1 MTWLRKT
8 RPILL
13 ALGLALGIGVLL
25 GAREIT
31 HAGSNTAAKSA
42 DPGPRSNGG
51 PVVLGLVD
59 TDPPPVAYGL
69 PPVLQ
74 SGTVAKVHVKDG
86 DEITAEMIRTG
97 KDALY
102 EFDNTIQKSDVKRA
116 EAQVAYANTKV
127 NEAKTLADQ
136 HAESIKSAELEVQ
149 LAGQKSELMAAYY
162 NLVEKNL
169 ERYYTAEKIP
179 ETDWKE
185 RKKSDSGLYKAQVDY
200 TAAVNEQSIAKR
212 KLAQLN
218 TVKPEV
224 KVKEAEAAV
233 EQAKAELAKAQS
245 AVDLCVVR
253 AKMPGT
259 VEQVSIGSGTT
270 LGVGTRTPALWLI
283 PAGDRVVR
291 AEVEAEFAHRVGPE
305 LKNKTVTIS
314 DHSDAKLT
322 YSGVVRRVGSTFLLK
337 RSNAENFLGGDTR
350 VIEAVI
356 EVSAP
361 APAGRPPL
369 RVGQRVRVNLGQ

>member
-74 SGTVAKVHVKDG
+74 SGTVTKVHVKDG

-116 EAQVAYANTKV
+116 EAAVAYANTKV
-127 NEAKTLADQ
+127 KEAEELAKQ
-136 HAESIKSAELEVQ
+136 HATNIKIAENAVE
-149 LAGQKSELMAAYY
+149 AAERKRGLMKQYY
-162 NLVEKNL
+162 ELVEATL
-169 ERYYTAEKIP
+169 ERGYKLEGKAP
-179 ETDWKE
+179 ETWPE
-185 RKKSDSGLYKAQVDY
+185 LKKSSGDLYKANVEYD
-200 TAAVNEQSIAKR
+200 TAAHDKILAEQR
-212 KLAQLN
+212 RDQLKA
-218 TVKPEV
+218 VDPQV
-224 KVKEAEAAV
+224 KVKEAQAAV

-283 PAGDRVVR
+283 PAGPRVVR
-291 AEVEAEFAHRVGPE
+291 AEIEAEFAHRVGADIQG
-305 LKNKTVTIS
+305 KTVTVS